1 MTKNSDLIFVL
12 KNPFPSYQLKYP
24 GHTVRPALEEAVEND
39 FYQVLFDSY
48 GPPRMTREA
57 FELDLKEG
65 WYTRADCLI
74 MYDGERPVAAGQ
86 IRTEAQNGRVI
97 GFLDTLGVPKASQ
110 GKGLGRDM
118 TIRRVRMLAERGAEE
133 IRTEVAE
140 DNWPMMN
147 ILMGLEF
154 VPEEVKPSQ

>member
-1 MTKNSDLIFVL
+1 MKKSDLIFVL
-12 KNPFPSYQLKYP
+12 RRPFPDHQLRYP
-24 GHTVRPALEEAVEND
+24 GHGVRPVLDEAVEKD

-65 WYTRADCLI
+65 WYTREDCLV

-86 IRTEAQNGRVI
+86 IRTETQNGRLI
-97 GFLDTLGVPKASQ
+97 GFLDTLGVPKVSQ
-110 GKGLGRDM
+110 SRGLGKDL
-118 TIRRVRMLAERGAEE
+118 TIRRVQLLAGRNVEE

-140 DNWPMMN
+140 DNWPMIN

-154 VPEEVKPSQ
+154 VPEEVKQ

>member
-1 MTKNSDLIFVL
+1 MKKNELIFSL
-12 KNPFPSYQLKYP
+12 KSPFPDYRLKYP
-24 GHTVRPALEEAVEND
+24 GHAIR
-39 FYQVLFDSY
+39 QVLDESTEQDFFQVLSDSF
-48 GPPRMTREA
+48 GPPCMTRED

-65 WYTRADCLI
+65 WYTREDCLV
-74 MYDGERPVAAGQ
+74 MYDGKKPVAAGQ
-86 IRTEAQNGRVI
+86 IRTETHKGRLI

-110 GKGLGRDM
+110 GKGLGREL
-118 TIRRVRMLAERGAEE
+118 TIRRVQLLAGRNVDE

-140 DNWPMMN
+140 DNWPMIN

>member
-1 MTKNSDLIFVL
+1 MTKKNDLIFVL
-12 KNPFPSYQLKYP
+12 RRPFPDHGLKYP
-24 GHTVRPALEEAVEND
+24 DYFVRTVLDEVTEND
-39 FYQVLFDSY
+39 FFGVLHESF
-48 GPPRMTREA
+48 GPPRMTRKD

-65 WYTRADCLI
+65 WYTKQDCLV
-74 MYDGERPVAAGQ
+74 MYDGQRPVAAGQ
-86 IRTEAQNGRVI
+86 IRTENQDGRLI
-97 GFLDTLGVPKASQ
+97 GFIDTLGVPKASQ

-118 TIRRVRMLAERGAEE
+118 TIRRVKLLTERGVEE

-154 VPEEVKPSQ
+154 VPEEVKP

>member
-1 MTKNSDLIFVL
+1 MKKNDLIFVL
-12 KNPFPSYQLKYP
+12 KSPFPSYQLKYP
-24 GHTVRPALEEAVEND
+24 GHTIHPVLDEAVEND

-65 WYTRADCLI
+65 WYTRQDCLVL
-74 MYDGERPVAAGQ
+74 YEGESPVAAGQ
-86 IRTEAQNGRVI
+86 IRTENRGGRLI
-97 GFLDTLGVPKASQ
+97 GFLDTLGVSKASQ
-110 GKGLGRDM
+110 GRGLGRDL
-118 TIRRVRMLAERGAEE
+118 TIRRVQLLSGRSVDE

-154 VPEEVKPSQ
+154 IPEEVKSSQ